1 LQTFYS
7 VRSERQL
14 MERIEFD
21 LRFRW
26 FVGLGFDA
34 RCGTIRASRQTATGC
49 WTAKSPPNFLAAVL
63 SQPRVKR
70 LLSSQHFSVDGT
82 LIEAWVSPMSF
93 KPKQPPGNDDGRSG
107 ARNTPADFRGQKR
120 SKETHRSTTDPDARL
135 YRKGPGMEAKHCF
148 IGHGLMENRSAKSW
162 AARQRM
168 SWISGLVRHVGDL
181 SSAHHLL
188 SIAFSGMHSPS
199 ENPPG

>member
-1 LQTFYS
+1 
-7 VRSERQL
+7 

-34 RCGTIRASRQTATGC
+34 PVWDHSSFSTNRDRL
-49 WTAKSPPNFLAAVL
+49 WMAKSPPNFLAAVL

-135 YRKGPGMEAKHCF
+135 YRKGGRA
-148 IGHGLMENRSAKSW
+148 W
-162 AARQRM
+162 RQNT
-168 SWISGLVRHVGDL
+168 
-181 SSAHHLL
+181 ALL
-188 SIAFSGMHSPS
+188 ATG
-199 ENPPG
+199 